1 MEKTLLSLAL
11 FGCLLLGCSPK
22 NIPQTATIVN
32 QEALDGNGYQM
43 LIGVCTKASML
54 REPYKNWYEATYN
67 AYQLDTLLLQ
77 KLKPNP
83 ETDTYTIFMGTW
95 CGDSQNEVPKFLK
108 MMRYLNVPQA
118 NYKIVMVD
126 NHNER
131 YKQSPTHE
139 ERGQNIFRVPT
150 FIINRN
156 GQEIGRIVEH
166 PVENFEKDFTKI
178 MNGESY
184 ASSFKIQPKMYEFIE
199 NQKVDLSDN
208 ALKQFAETHKSLAN
222 KMGELNAYG
231 YVLLG
236 QKRYKEAIAV
246 LKINTFL
253 FPENDGTYDSLGEAY
268 MIAGK
273 KDLAILNYE
282 KAVKLNPKADG
293 SRKMLEK
300 LKG

>member
-1 MEKTLLSLAL
+1 MKKTLLSLAL
-11 FGCLLLGCSPK
+11 FGSLLLGCSPK

-32 QEALDGNGYQM
+32 QEALDRDGYQM

-54 REPYKNWYEATYN
+54 REPYKNWYEPTYN
-67 AYQLDTLLLQ
+67 TYQLDTLLLK

-83 ETDTYTIFMGTW
+83 ETDTFTIFMATW

-126 NHNER
+126 NQQER

-166 PVENFEKDFTKI
+166 PVDNFEKDFTKI
-178 MNGESY
+178 MNGEAY
-184 ASSFKIQPKMYEFIE
+184 FSSFKIQPKMHEFIE
-199 NQKVDLSDN
+199 NQKVDLSDI

-246 LKINTFL
+246 LKINTLL

-268 MIAGK
+268 MIVGK

-293 SRKMLEK
+293 SRRMLEK
-300 LKG
+300 LRG

>member
-1 MEKTLLSLAL
+1 
-11 FGCLLLGCSPK
+11 
-22 NIPQTATIVN
+22 
-32 QEALDGNGYQM
+32 
-43 LIGVCTKASML
+43 
-54 REPYKNWYEATYN
+54 
-67 AYQLDTLLLQ
+67 
-77 KLKPNP
+77 
-83 ETDTYTIFMGTW
+83 
-95 CGDSQNEVPKFLK
+95 
-108 MMRYLNVPQA
+108 
-118 NYKIVMVD
+118 VD
-126 NHNER
+126 NQQER

-139 ERGQNIFRVPT
+139 EQGQNIFRVPT

-178 MNGESY
+178 MNREAYS
-184 ASSFKIQPKMYEFIE
+184 SSFKIQPKMHQFIE

-208 ALKQFAETHKSLAN
+208 ALKQFAEANKSLAN

-246 LKINTFL
+246 LKINTLL
-253 FPENDGTYDSLGEAY
+253 FPENDGTYDSLGKAY

-293 SRKMLEK
+293 SRKMLER
-300 LKG
+300 LRG

>member
-1 MEKTLLSLAL
+1 MKKSLLSLVIL
-11 FGCLLLGCSPK
+11 GSLLVGCSPK
-22 NIPQTATIVN
+22 NVPQTATIIN
-32 QEALDGNGYQM
+32 QEALDRDGYQM
-43 LIGVCTKASML
+43 LIGVCSKASML
-54 REPYKNWYEATYN
+54 REPYKNWYEPTYN

-77 KLKPNP
+77 KVKPNP
-83 ETDTYTIFMGTW
+83 ETDTYTIFMATW
-95 CGDSQNEVPKFLK
+95 CGDSQKEVPRFLK
-108 MMRYLNVPQA
+108 MLRHLNVPQA

-126 NHNER
+126 NQYDC

-156 GQEIGRIVEH
+156 GNEIGRIVEH

-178 MNGESY
+178 INGESY
-184 ASSFKIQPKMYEFIE
+184 SSSFKIQPKLHELIE
-199 NQKVDLSDN
+199 SQKVDLSDN
-208 ALKQFAETHKSLAN
+208 ALKQFAEEYKSLA
-222 KMGELNAYG
+222 KSMSELNAYG

-236 QKRYKEAIAV
+236 QKRYTEAIVV

-300 LKG
+300 LRG